1 MIWLTTP
8 MQQRSKSRFI
18 CDWLSATVRH
28 PETFPIYPIC
38 ARSKSSVLSRGVVNV
53 APYKSTATSTV
64 GEGLAP
70 PETFGTMSS
79 KCEA

>member
-1 MIWLTTP
+1 MNSTP
-8 MQQRSKSRFI
+8 IIQCSGCCCVGER
-18 CDWLSATVRH
+18 LAP
-28 PETFPIYPIC
+28 PETFGTMTP
-38 ARSKSSVLSRGVVNV
+38 KRGANETPCRGS
-53 APYKSTATSTV
+53 AKALPYNFTATSLV